1 MNLQLLGD
9 GDRWGVSD
17 QYVHTAVFKT
27 ENQQKFKK
35 PSFSD
40 KKKKQYGN
48 LNSLSR
54 KQKHLPKD
62 FSYITARLSTSE

>member
-40 KKKKQYGN
+40 KKK
-48 LNSLSR
+48 
-54 KQKHLPKD
+54 
-62 FSYITARLSTSE
+62 TVW